1 MLKISYILTTSAEE
15 QRKVMSDWCLKL
27 EKTEAIK
34 QSFEYATITR
44 NISLLEKLLGKYKH
58 ENGTIKEYVSVYKIL
73 YNYITN
79 EISGDKLIDEIQT
92 IGLPTDSDL
101 RILMNIMKCYNYYF
115 SKEFVLMLG
124 VAQETENK

>member
-1 MLKISYILTTSAEE
+1 MFKI
-15 QRKVMSDWCLKL
+15 W
-27 EKTEAIK
+27 KTEAIK

-79 EISGDKLIDEIQT
+79 EIQGDKLIDEMQT